1 MITGLDTGYFLRLL
15 EGNEEAVSVWKSI
28 MEGDRQA
35 VVCALT
41 FFELKR
47 LSLQGRIKKDAT
59 QKLIEAIEVLCR
71 IVWLD
76 NMDLLIQSASLSH
89 GTGIPTVDSII
100 VMSLVS
106 LRAADIYTT
115 DSHLQA
121 YKNKAVKII
130 KI

>member
-76 NMDLLIQSASLSH
+76 NIDLLIQSASLSH

-106 LRAADIYTT
+106 LRAVHIYTT